1 MQFEWEPEKARAN
14 EVKHGVTFAEATEI
28 FADSLS
34 STVADPDHSE
44 FEERFVIFGM
54 SSTNRCLV
62 ASFTERG
69 DRIRIISARTMTRQ
83 EQAAYEQ

>member
-1 MQFEWEPEKARAN
+1 MQFEWNPEKARAN

-28 FADSLS
+28 FVDSLS

-44 FEERFVIFGM
+44 FEERFIIFGI
-54 SSTNRCLV
+54 SPTSRYLV

-69 DRIRIISARTMTRQ
+69 DRIRIISARTMTRR
-83 EQAAYEQ
+83 ERVAYEQ